1 MEKNKQERV
10 LAYTL
15 STPINQQELA
25 QVTGGSNANGNWS
38 GRVVI
43 TGDHTAPDVVIEI

>member
-1 MEKNKQERV
+1 MKKNKQERV

-15 STPINQQELA
+15 STPIDQQELA
-25 QVTGGSNANGNWS
+25 QVTGGANPVGNVS

-43 TGDHTAPDVVIEI
+43 TGDHTSPDVVVEI